1 MTTNL
6 ILDDDLLALA
16 QKVGG
21 LKTKK
26 ATVNAALKE
35 FIQRHQREEISKT
48 LRPVDYDPA
57 LITRKRERNDEGS
70 RDYGLPKDDAVLLK
84 YCLGLFFDTLLR

>member
-35 FIQRHQREEISKT
+35 FIQRHQQEEISKLFGT
-48 LRPVDYDPA
+48 VDYDPA
-57 LITRKRERNDEGS
+57 YDYKEPRKKR
-70 RDYGLPKDDAVLLK
+70 
-84 YCLGLFFDTLLR
+84 

>member
-35 FIQRHQREEISKT
+35 FIQRRRQEEISK
-48 LRPVDYDPA
+48 LFGAVEYDPA
-57 LITRKRERNDEGS
+57 YDYKELRKKR
-70 RDYGLPKDDAVLLK
+70 
-84 YCLGLFFDTLLR
+84 

>member
-6 ILDDDLLALA
+6 TVDDDLLTLA

-35 FIQRHQREEISKT
+35 FIQRRQQEEISK
-48 LRPVDYDPA
+48 LFGAVEYDPA
-57 LITRKRERNDEGS
+57 YDYKELRKKR
-70 RDYGLPKDDAVLLK
+70 
-84 YCLGLFFDTLLR
+84 

>member
-6 ILDDDLLALA
+6 TVDDDLLTLA
-16 QKVGG
+16 RKVGG

-35 FIQRHQREEISKT
+35 FIQRRQQEEISKLFGT
-48 LRPVDYDPA
+48 VDYDPA
-57 LITRKRERNDEGS
+57 CDYKEQRKKR
-70 RDYGLPKDDAVLLK
+70 
-84 YCLGLFFDTLLR
+84 

>member
-35 FIQRHQREEISKT
+35 FIQRRQQEEISKLFGT
-48 LRPVDYDPA
+48 VDYDPA
-57 LITRKRERNDEGS
+57 YDYKEPRKKR
-70 RDYGLPKDDAVLLK
+70 
-84 YCLGLFFDTLLR
+84 